1 MNNAVNE
8 NLLKGKWTELKGEVQ
23 KLWGRLTDDELE
35 QTKGEA
41 KSLGGL
47 VQQKYGI
54 KEEEFREKVNGIIN
68 KFEPSK
74 MNDNE
79 TKHS

>member
-1 MNNAVNE
+1 MNTVVNE

-23 KLWGRLTDDELE
+23 KIWGRLTDDELE

-54 KEEEFREKVNGIIN
+54 KEEEFRDKVNGILN

-74 MNDNE
+74 MNDNQLKE
-79 TKHS
+79 

>member
-1 MNNAVNE
+1 MINE
-8 NLLKGKWTELKGEVQ
+8 NLLKGKWQELKGEVQ
-23 KLWGRLTDDELE
+23 KLWGRLTDDELD

-54 KEEEFREKVNGIIN
+54 KEEEFRDKVNGLLE
-68 KFEPSK
+68 KVQPSGK
-74 MNDNE
+74 DPRTDTLN
-79 TKHS
+79 S

>member
-1 MNNAVNE
+1 MDNILND

-35 QTKGEA
+35 STKGEA

-54 KEEEFREKVNGIIN
+54 KEEEFRDKVNSIIS

-74 MNDNE
+74 MNDD
-79 TKHS
+79 KLKD

>member
-1 MNNAVNE
+1 MDNLLNE

-54 KEEEFREKVNGIIN
+54 KEEEFRDKVNGIIN

-74 MNDNE
+74 MNNNQLKE
-79 TKHS
+79 

>member
-1 MNNAVNE
+1 MSNMINDNI
-8 NLLKGKWTELKGEVQ
+8 LKGKWAELKGEVQ

-41 KSLGGL
+41 VALGGI

-54 KEEEFREKVNGIIN
+54 KEEEFREKVNGIVSKFSPSDKKIN
-68 KFEPSK
+68 
-74 MNDNE
+74 N
-79 TKHS
+79 